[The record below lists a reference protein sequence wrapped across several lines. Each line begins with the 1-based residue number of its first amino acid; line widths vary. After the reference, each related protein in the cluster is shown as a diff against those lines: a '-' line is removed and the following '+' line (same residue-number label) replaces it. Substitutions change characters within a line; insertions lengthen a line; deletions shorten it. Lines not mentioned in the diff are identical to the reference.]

1 MSPHDFHGAM
11 PGHTARAKVRACVC
25 SWLILVVSLVAP
37 GRVEARAQAR
47 GGAPL
52 DQPGVTPA
60 EIQRMF
66 EAYALVQAQE
76 QLKLSDEKYPQF
88 LVKFKALQDARR
100 RTQQDRNRLLQELRR
115 FANDGGAD
123 ARIKEQLKM
132 LDDLDVRARGDL
144 QKAYD
149 AVDSVL
155 DARQQAKFR
164 LFEEQME
171 RRKIELLIRARQ
183 ANRQQKRNP

>member
-1 MSPHDFHGAM
+1 MVTSISAAVLSVMLVGVSGAI
-11 PGHTARAKVRACVC
+11 T
-25 SWLILVVSLVAP
+25 
-37 GRVEARAQAR
+37 RAQTVDQA
-47 GGAPL
+47 GPPSGQVL

-115 FANDGGAD
+115 FANDGGDD

-132 LDDLDVRARGDL
+132 LDD
-144 QKAYD
+144 
-149 AVDSVL
+149 
-155 DARQQAKFR
+155 
-164 LFEEQME
+164 
-171 RRKIELLIRARQ
+171 
-183 ANRQQKRNP
+183 